1 MSNYDSA
8 QHRRRSQS
16 RPHASTTRSNAT
28 RAGQPRS
35 SRKRTETGKRS
46 VGATAISASGARN
59 IGLTPSSMNRAYGR
73 GTTARRVEERNRV
86 ISDRLR
92 RTDAGSNNSIGI
104 GDPHVREQEKRPVSR
119 PAVYTADAPKEGLA
133 GRFDLSRLRLPELHM
148 PSLSVTSIPIPL
160 VVALALALVAV
171 VVFGP
176 ARTYYVAWRQAGVLN
191 AEYTALASQNE
202 ELNHEIER
210 LQTREGIEDE
220 ARNRGYV
227 FPNEEALVVEG
238 MEPKQ
243 VADPALVDAAVEE
256 HEKSLPWYIGLLDML
271 FGYTRE

>member
-1 MSNYDSA
+1 M
-8 QHRRRSQS
+8 RRNGNDGV
-16 RPHASTTRSNAT
+16 NA
-28 RAGQPRS
+28 
-35 SRKRTETGKRS
+35 
-46 VGATAISASGARN
+46 
-59 IGLTPSSMNRAYGR
+59 
-73 GTTARRVEERNRV
+73 
-86 ISDRLR
+86 
-92 RTDAGSNNSIGI
+92 
-104 GDPHVREQEKRPVSR
+104 REQEGQPVSR

-133 GRFDLSRLRLPELHM
+133 NRLGLSRLRLPEFHA
-148 PSLSVTSIPIPL
+148 PSLSATSIPLPL
-160 VVALALALVAV
+160 VVVLALALVAV

-176 ARTYYVAWRQAGVLN
+176 ARTYYVAWRQAGVLD
-191 AEYTALASQNE
+191 AEYAALTSQNE

-210 LQTREGIEDE
+210 LQTRQGIEDE

-227 FPNEEALVVEG
+227 YPDEEALVVEG